1 MPTSAHAIQVLSCN
15 SATSRAYLRAVRSA
29 QKPLTELLHR
39 LSRIDADSALPHH
52 SHTPSF
58 RLKGKDGSSV
68 ALSVRFQLCIPE
80 LTSSLWKSKEWA
92 VKVPVPEASMHE
104 YDRLPFGEHEVRLA
118 RKPSRMKSEA
128 ESSCPEHPTYNYL
141 RLRVLGPDSRHQC

>member
-1 MPTSAHAIQVLSCN
+1 MPPSAHAIQVLSYN
-15 SATSRAYLRAVRSA
+15 SAMSRAYLCAVRSA

-39 LSRIDADSALPHH
+39 LNRIEADSAFPHH

-58 RLKGKDGSSV
+58 RLKGKNRRSV
-68 ALSVRFQLCIPE
+68 ALSVRFQFGVPE

-92 VKVPVPEASMHE
+92 IKVPVPEASMHE
-104 YDRLPFGEHEVRLA
+104 YDRLPFGEYEVRLA
-118 RKPSRMKSEA
+118 GKPSRMKSEA
-128 ESSCPEHPTYNYL
+128 ESSCPEHPTYNHL